1 MSERHLFL
9 DFDGVINGLS
19 TTSVRDE
26 WGDVVSARMQGFPIS
41 YAPELV
47 RAIETMATAGVTVTW
62 LTTWCEHTADFP
74 QFGFAPRPYL
84 GAVDY
89 GLPWWKWP
97 ALQDHVASLP
107 PDALIGWC
115 DDDLAES
122 AQFDPTIRDFIGQ
135 ERVLGISP
143 HGWRGLTRKHIADL
157 RTHFGIEAAS

>member
-26 WGDVVSARMQGFPIS
+26 WGDVVSARMQGYPIS

-47 RAIETMATAGVTVTW
+47 SAIEAMAADGVTVTW

-74 QFGFAPRPYL
+74 QLGFSVHPYI

-89 GLPWWKWP
+89 GRSWWKWD
-97 ALQDHVASLP
+97 ALREHAEALP
-107 PDALIGWC
+107 DDALIGWC

-122 AQFDPTIRDFIGQ
+122 AHFISAVQYFIGQ
-135 ERVLGISP
+135 PRVLGVTP
-143 HGWRGLTRKHIADL
+143 NPRTGLTRQHLAEL
-157 RTHFGIEAAS
+157 HAHLGIGAIP